1 MPVTKQSSVSYT
13 LMAINVSMS
22 SGYIACT
29 FVRKIDNDPMGNLD
43 LLIEGADM
51 AALLA
56 TQATS
61 GQPLGSEI
69 TDAIYAHAIGKGVI
83 AGDIS

>member
-1 MPVTKQSSVSYT
+1 MPVTKQSTVSYT

-29 FVRKIDNDPMGNLD
+29 FVRKIDDVPTGNLD

-51 AALLA
+51 VTLLS
-56 TQATS
+56 TQATA

-69 TDAIYAHAIGKGVI
+69 TDAVYAYAIGKGVI
-83 AGDIS
+83 EGDIS